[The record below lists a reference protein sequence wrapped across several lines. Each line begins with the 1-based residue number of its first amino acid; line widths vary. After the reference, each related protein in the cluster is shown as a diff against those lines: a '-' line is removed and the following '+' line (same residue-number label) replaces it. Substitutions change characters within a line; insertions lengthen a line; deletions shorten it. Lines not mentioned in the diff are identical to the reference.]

1 MRVATDDIRVSLG
14 RDGYAVT
21 RVSVSSAESVR
32 FVVDLGHS
40 LGELYALYVNLLIV
54 EFAKL
59 QHTGNLDVL
68 NLTIEECAEF
78 VGF

>member
-1 MRVATDDIRVSLG
+1 
-14 RDGYAVT
+14 
-21 RVSVSSAESVR
+21 VSSRDRKVHA
-32 FVVDLGHS
+32 
-40 LGELYALYVNLLIV
+40 LGELYALYLDLLIV

-68 NLTIEECAEF
+68 NLTIEERAES